1 MVPERYSYVPNR
13 ITIPNKVNDSIY
25 IYTDLI
31 VGVNNGKVSYYLFG
45 IRYLICF

>member
-13 ITIPNKVNDSIY
+13 ISIPNKVTDSIY

-31 VGVNNGKVSYYLFG
+31 VGVNNGKFSYLFG